1 MMMMINS
8 PAHHL
13 RRVLSSSRIE
23 RGINTA
29 YFHCNVLN
37 QQRMH
42 PPEES
47 EIIIDKKAGG
57 IGLHNVRERIIPT
70 ARKMDYELFAHT
82 SEPRTV
88 SIIGAPMTF
97 GQPYVGTD
105 TCPELLRSKGLRSM
119 LSSLNW
125 RVEDLPD
132 LDFHTAIKN
141 YKQQHK
147 HSVGRPSSFTGKAKN
162 HIEVGAGCQLL
173 AETVYNKLQE
183 GRFPL
188 ILGGDH
194 SIGAGSLAGILKHR
208 PDTGIIWVDAHADL
222 NTPTISESGNM
233 HGMPLGLLMEGGL
246 QSEVLPGF
254 EWLHGTTNYPR
265 LPTTSLVYVGLRDV
279 DQAERTLI
287 RDLGIVAYTM
297 TDIDRY
303 GIGTVMDM
311 AFQHLF
317 NNNNTDRPIHL
328 SYDIDSVDPVLA
340 PATGTA
346 VRGGLTFREAHY
358 VAEAVAATGQLA
370 SAEIVEL
377 NPTLSDDGGANDTIE
392 LGLQLITSFMGKS
405 II

>member
-1 MMMMINS
+1 MMTKKSTRID
-8 PAHHL
+8 L
-13 RRVLSSSRIE
+13 RCTNV
-23 RGINTA
+23 
-29 YFHCNVLN
+29 YFHSSATIQQSDRPVL
-37 QQRMH
+37 
-42 PPEES
+42 
-47 EIIIDKKAGG
+47 EIKTDKAGG
-57 IGLHNVRERIIPT
+57 IGLHNVRERMIPT
-70 ARKMDYELFAHT
+70 SRKMDYELFAHT
-82 SEPRTV
+82 SEPRTA
-88 SIIGAPMTF
+88 SIIGAPMTY

-105 TCPELLRSKGLRSM
+105 TSPELLRSHGLRGM

-125 RVEDLPD
+125 RVEDIPD
-132 LDFHTAIKN
+132 LDFDTAIKQ
-141 YKQQHK
+141 YKNLHK
-147 HSVGRPSSFTGKAKN
+147 HTIGRPTSFTGKAKN
-162 HIEVGAGCQLL
+162 HIEVGVGCQVL
-173 AETVYNKLQE
+173 AETVYDKLQQ

-194 SIGAGSLAGILKHR
+194 SIGTGSLAGILKHR
-208 PDTGIIWVDAHADL
+208 SDTGVIWVDAHADL
-222 NTPTISESGNM
+222 NTPAISESGNM
-233 HGMPLGLLMEGGL
+233 HGMPLGMLMEGGL

-254 EWLHGTTNYPR
+254 EWLHGSTDYPR
-265 LPTTSLVYVGLRDV
+265 LPTSSLVYVGLRDV

-317 NNNNTDRPIHL
+317 LDNPNRPIHI
-328 SYDIDSVDPVLA
+328 SYDIDAVDPVLA
-340 PATGTA
+340 PATGTT
-346 VRGGLTFREAHY
+346 VRGGLSFREAHY

-377 NPTLSDDGGANDTIE
+377 NPTLTDGGGANDTIE